1 MNKMSLKKELNKLFK
16 AMDYIVDNYLS
27 KRKITSK
34 DSEAFYGIY
43 QQLGLLWEFL
53 GSLCSHRDGYKME
66 NGKFICK
73 ICGRVRGVKEKYYL
87 LPRIGEKVIGRIVK
101 PKKGSFKKIS
111 KKQAEIINDTIKFHG
126 AKLNV
131 LVSNGYVTKFGKTGK
146 DMNIA
151 SDRIVSLKENGITV
165 EINKYIVSMK
175 IDSREKQKY
184 LCGGFLWELPKKA
197 LKRAPIILSY
207 SKHGRLME
215 IELIR

>member
-1 MNKMSLKKELNKLFK
+1 MNKESLKKELNKLFK
-16 AMDYIVDNYLS
+16 AMDYIADNYLS
-27 KRKITSK
+27 KNKVTPK
-34 DSEAFYGIY
+34 DSKLFFSIY
-43 QQLGLLWEFL
+43 QQLGLLWELL
-53 GSLCSHRDGYKME
+53 GSLCKHWDGYKRG
-66 NGKFICK
+66 NGKFLCK
-73 ICGRVRGVKEKYYL
+73 ICGRVRGVKENYYL
-87 LPRIGEKVIGRIVK
+87 LPRVGEKVIGRIVK
-101 PKKGSFKKIS
+101 PKKDSFKKIS

-151 SDRIVSLKENGITV
+151 SDRIVSLKENRITV
-165 EINKYIVSMK
+165 EINKYIVSIR
-175 IDSREKQKY
+175 IDGREKQKY
-184 LCGGFLWELPKKA
+184 VSGGFLWELPKEA